1 MKNYT
6 KQITAFAVL
15 SLFAYSANAQ
25 IASVN
30 GDTGPNVILTS
41 LDITGIGG
49 NTIAFNE
56 NAVATATGTNATNI
70 GNNTT
75 AIGNNTT
82 AIGNNTTAIGTNTTN
97 IGTNTTNIGNNTTA
111 IGNNTTAIG
120 NNTTAIGNN
129 TTAIGTN
136 ATNIGT
142 NDTDIAQNTTNIN
155 DEVNARTE
163 LIRVET
169 VVLDELGFFL
179 PEGEVGDFTLIDG
192 TGNVGGEVDSDGVL
206 IIGEGVAILSEFTS
220 ISGIAAIIDTEF
232 VAIDSDVQID
242 GNLEVQAF
250 ENTTIGEVVTT
261 DPDGGAPTS
270 LSEDQEGTGGTVK
283 LLTTLI
289 DDNAASQTSSTGG
302 GFSADTD
309 GNVELES
316 ATSATTSVSYSR
328 SVTQEVA
335 QAGNSNPTGVA
346 IAGTEEYIIVNAN
359 FEQIGTEGFATLADL
374 NTYIEGL
381 TPEDLLALDD
391 TIGQIVDNPSE
402 GGNLQVGGDA
412 NVDGVLSLGGGSSE
426 DDGIWA
432 PVNNVAAA
440 IGDNA
445 QGVADNAQAV
455 TDLAEGAVT
464 ANTAKV
470 GVTDASV
477 AATAAVTANTAKV
490 GYTDAAV
497 DDRIAGALDDTGVS
511 ENGIV
516 GVIEKQTTGEF
527 AGSIKLGGNSFFF
540 NDTTDTI
547 ATTSGDLTLDA
558 DVNITGDLNIAG
570 LTGDVASRINSNSSR
585 IASNK
590 EDIEQNTRGI
600 AMVAALQHTTVL
612 PGMNNAFDL
621 SAAHFEGET
630 GLALNFARRIN
641 ENVQINFG
649 AASTTD
655 FDESVIKAGIGVQW

>member
-15 SLFAYSANAQ
+15 SLFTYSANAQQ

-30 GDTGPNVILTS
+30 GDTGPDVILTS
-41 LDITGIGG
+41 ADIEGLGG
-49 NTIAFNE
+49 NTIAE
-56 NAVATATGTNATNI
+56 NIATLTTNI
-70 GNNTT
+70 GTNTIKIGTNITAINNNNT
-75 AIGNNTT
+75 AIGNNAT
-82 AIGNNTTAIGTNTTN
+82 AIGTNTTAIGTNTTN
-97 IGTNTTNIGNNTTA
+97 INN
-111 IGNNTTAIG
+111 
-120 NNTTAIGNN
+120 
-129 TTAIGTN
+129 
-136 ATNIGT
+136 
-142 NDTDIAQNTTNIN
+142 
-155 DEVNARTE
+155 EVNARTE

-169 VVLDELGFFL
+169 VDLNELGFFL
-179 PEGEVGDFTLIDG
+179 PEGQEIFDSTVIDG
-192 TGNVGGEVDSDGVL
+192 TGNDEVDSDGVL
-206 IIGEGVAILSEFTS
+206 IIGEGVVIRSQVTAIN
-220 ISGIAAIIDTEF
+220 GIAAIIDTEF
-232 VAIDSDVQID
+232 VEIVSEVQID
-242 GNLEVQAF
+242 GELAVRAF
-250 ENTTIGEVVTT
+250 DNSTIGEVETT
-261 DPDGGAPTS
+261 DPKAGTPTS
-270 LSEDQEGTGGTVK
+270 LSEETAGEGGRVK
-283 LLTTLI
+283 VLTTLI
-289 DDNAASQTSSTGG
+289 DDNDASQTSSTGG

-309 GNVELES
+309 GNVVLES

-335 QAGNSNPTGVA
+335 LANNSNPTGVA
-346 IAGTEEYIIVNAN
+346 IAGTERYTIVNAE
-359 FEQIGTEGFATLADL
+359 FEQIGTETFTTLDALDE
-374 NTYIEGL
+374 YIAGL
-381 TPEDLLALDD
+381 TPEDLLALDG
-391 TIGQIVDNPSE
+391 TIGQTVDNPSE
-402 GGNLQVGGDA
+402 GGDLQVGGDA

-455 TDLAEGAVT
+455 TDLAEGAVAANTAKVGVTDASVAATAAVT